1 MAHALI
7 LRLCVAA
14 IAVAW
19 CETALA
25 GAAAPVGGQGTVD
38 PTRPPAAAMA
48 PAEGVGEPVAPVL
61 VLQSVLVGP
70 DRQVAVISGV
80 PVSIGEQVLGHTLVR
95 VTTSEVR
102 LRGPD
107 GPVIL
112 KLTPGAER
120 RTVKV
125 ADSRP
130 MKPSWNRRKSKP

>member
-7 LRLCVAA
+7 PRLVVAA
-14 IAVAW
+14 IACAW

-25 GAAAPVGGQGTVD
+25 GAATPVGAPAVD

-48 PAEGVGEPVAPVL
+48 PAEGLGEPVAPTL

-95 VTTSEVR
+95 VTTSEAR
-102 LRGPD
+102 LRGPE

-112 KLTPGAER
+112 KLIPGVER

>member
-14 IAVAW
+14 IACAW
-19 CETALA
+19 CETAPA
-25 GAAAPVGGQGTVD
+25 GPAGTPGTVD
-38 PTRPPAAAMA
+38 PTRPPAAALA
-48 PAEGVGEPVAPVL
+48 PVDGVGEPAAPVL

-80 PVSIGEQVLGHTLVR
+80 PLSIGEQVLGHTLVR
-95 VTTSEVR
+95 VTTSEAR

-112 KLTPGAER
+112 KLIPGVER